1 MKSAQLGAFT
11 QNVGEIA
18 VSDVPV
24 PEPGPG
30 EIRVRMLLSPINPSD
45 LNFVHGTYHAA
56 LQRIVWNQNRK
67 PDAPVFYDPA
77 ASNPCPV
84 PPYALGGE
92 GMGIVETAGAGFLAW
107 RLRGR
112 RVAIA
117 GGPPNGTWQE
127 YTVVSAKRAVTLPD
141 SISNE
146 QGSMFFVNPV
156 TAYVLTREVLRVP
169 RGGWLLVTAAG
180 SALGKS
186 VIRLGKHYGFKTL
199 CVVRSG
205 TASNELRTLGADA
218 VVETDNQDLPA
229 EVQRITRGKGV
240 GHAMDCVGGDLTA
253 QVVRCLG
260 LDGKLVLYGTLAN
273 SPTQLH
279 IRDLMMPVA
288 HISGFLLPNWMMQ
301 QAPLKLLGILRE
313 VKKLTIQGL
322 FATEVSDTFTLD
334 QVAEAVAA
342 SLNPGRTGKVM
353 LRIGGS

>member
-1 MKSAQLGAFT
+1 M
-11 QNVGEIA
+11 
-18 VSDVPV
+18 
-24 PEPGPG
+24 
-30 EIRVRMLLSPINPSD
+30 
-45 LNFVHGTYHAA
+45 
-56 LQRIVWNQNRK
+56 
-67 PDAPVFYDPA
+67 
-77 ASNPCPV
+77 
-84 PPYALGGE
+84 
-92 GMGIVETAGAGFLAW
+92 
-107 RLRGR
+107 
-112 RVAIA
+112 
-117 GGPPNGTWQE
+117 
-127 YTVVSAKRAVTLPD
+127 
-141 SISNE
+141 
-146 QGSMFFVNPV
+146 
-156 TAYVLTREVLRVP
+156 
-169 RGGWLLVTAAG
+169 
-180 SALGKS
+180 
-186 VIRLGKHYGFKTL
+186 
-199 CVVRSG
+199 RSG

-342 SLNPGRTGKVM
+342 SLKPGRTGKVM
-353 LRIGGS
+353 LRIGVH

>member
-1 MKSAQLGAFT
+1 MKSARLGAFT

-18 VSDVPV
+18 LSDVPV

-30 EIRVRMLLSPINPSD
+30 EVRVRMLLSPINPSD

-77 ASNPCPV
+77 ASNPCPE

-92 GMGIVETAGAGFLAW
+92 GMGVVDATGSGFLAW
-107 RLRGR
+107 RLRGK

-127 YTVVSAKRAVTLPD
+127 YTVVSAKRAVALPD

-205 TASNELRTLGADA
+205 AASNELRTLGAAA

-229 EVQRITRGKGV
+229 EVQRITQGKGV

-322 FATEVSDTFTLD
+322 FATEVTDTFTLD

-342 SLNPGRTGKVM
+342 SLKPGRTGKVM
-353 LRIGGS
+353 LRIAGQ